1 MLTLY
6 FFTAGGNLVLAVRTT
21 QSYVID
27 NLIVKAIDAGWW
39 VFESAGSMVADSQGG
54 TTEVVIISLGAMVY
68 KNSEEMDEDK
78 FDEFMIN
85 YVHWQNGILIGE
97 QIVEM

>member
-1 MLTLY
+1 
-6 FFTAGGNLVLAVRTT
+6 VLAVRST

-27 NLIVKAIDAGWW
+27 NLIVKAIDEGLW

-85 YVHWQNGILIGE
+85 YVHWQNWILIGE

>member
-1 MLTLY
+1 
-6 FFTAGGNLVLAVRTT
+6 
-21 QSYVID
+21 
-27 NLIVKAIDAGWW
+27 
-39 VFESAGSMVADSQGG
+39 MVADSQGG